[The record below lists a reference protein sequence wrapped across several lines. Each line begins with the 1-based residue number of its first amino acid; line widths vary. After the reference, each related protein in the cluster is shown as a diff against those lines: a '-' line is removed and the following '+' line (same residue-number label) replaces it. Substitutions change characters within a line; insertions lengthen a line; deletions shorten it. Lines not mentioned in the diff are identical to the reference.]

1 MEKELKT
8 AAELRELINAEL
20 RKHDVC
26 DDVQALDVH
35 RVVGEENLTWDTYGL
50 RSSGG
55 SVVDE
60 CRRIFADAVASLQ
73 QQYDLAPED

>member
-26 DDVQALDVH
+26 DGVQALDVD
-35 RVVGEENLTWDTYGL
+35 RIVGEENLTWDATRL
-50 RSSGG
+50 RGSGTG
-55 SVVDE
+55 VLSE
-60 CRRIFADAVASLQ
+60 CKRIFAVAVASL
-73 QQYDLAPED
+73 L